1 MGIFN
6 EIEILNQIGLEER
19 DDLKELVS
27 ENIKIKSIEFDKKHN
42 FYNVE
47 MELIDNFNFYELKR
61 NTIKD
66 KRMFIPGDKNLVK
79 ERKSKFLK
87 ERKIQGYESY
97 CHRGHLIG
105 VQFKNY
111 IEYDDFNFSKNNPE
125 NIYPQCINANLDNYN
140 NSQIFGQ
147 AYFEN
152 IIKQLLDENK
162 KDFLY
167 NVIPIFN
174 GNKYFPIGNLMIAIE
189 IGVAIEDGTYFIP
202 INKDIKNSKEIKF
215 CVFIPNYL
223 DLKFLSKS

>member
-6 EIEILNQIGLEER
+6 EIEILNQIGLKER
-19 DDLKELVS
+19 DDLKKIIS
-27 ENIKIKSIEFDKKHN
+27 ENIKIKSIEFDKNHN

-61 NTIKD
+61 NTTKD
-66 KRMFIPGDKNLVK
+66 KCMFIPGDKKLVK

-87 ERKIQGYESY
+87 ERENQGYESY

-105 VQFKNY
+105 VQFRSF

-125 NIYPQCINANLDNYN
+125 NIYPQWINANLDNYH
-140 NSQIFGQ
+140 NSKIFGQ
-147 AYFEN
+147 AYFEK
-152 IIKQLLDENK
+152 IIKKLLDKNK

-174 GNKYFPIGNLMIAIE
+174 ENKYFPIGNLLIAIE
-189 IGVAIEDGTYFIP
+189 VGAAIKDGTYFIP

-223 DLKFLSKS
+223 DLKFLSK